1 MVRVHA
7 KSGETVFQRMR
18 ENNMQT
24 VSGMNK
30 RSLAVACLS
39 AAWLAVAPAAYAQS
53 PAPNAPAQAQP
64 QVQPSNISDQ
74 KLDATAAA
82 LEKVTDVKKSYEQKI
97 TSAAPAEKERIAS
110 EAQGELSK
118 AVTDQG
124 LSVEEY
130 NSIIQVAQNDPQI
143 REKILQRVK
152 KK

>member
-1 MVRVHA
+1 
-7 KSGETVFQRMR
+7 
-18 ENNMQT
+18 
-24 VSGMNK
+24 MNK
-30 RSLAVACLS
+30 RRLAVACLS
-39 AAWLAVAPAAYAQS
+39 VAWFAVAPAANAQS
-53 PAPNAPAQAQP
+53 PAPGAPAQAQP
-64 QVQPSNISDQ
+64 QAQPSNISDQ

-82 LEKVTDVKKSYEQKI
+82 LEKVTDLKKNYEQKM
-97 TSAAPAEKERIAS
+97 TSAAPAEKERIAN

-143 REKILQRVK
+143 RQKILQRVK